1 MLYTIISCQLFKLST
16 YHRCPHSPLVAGII
30 KRPLQ
35 LPISVPVTGSFGS
48 RQPFFIPFNSQL
60 RLPRPLQQFPKM
72 VIRAHIAGICAKY
85 LLKQLARA
93 RLIAQF
99 YVFQRQRMFQKRII
113 RVGHQ
118 ECFKFVNSFHL
129 FPPLNI
135 SKLSL
140 RHLYLY
146 IDWLHKQPYQN
157 RPGNE
162 NGTGL
167 QKIIVMKILVCISKT
182 PDTTAK
188 IAFTDNNT
196 KFAQD
201 GVQWIINP
209 YDEWYALVR
218 AIELKEKDPSI
229 VLHLVTVAGADTDP
243 VIRKA
248 LALGGDEAI
257 RINADSQDSFYIASQ
272 IAEVAKQ
279 GGYDL
284 IFTGK
289 ETIDYNGS
297 SIGGMVAEL
306 LNLPYVSLATK
317 FDLNGTTATITREIE
332 GGEEICEVQLP
343 VAVSCQKGMAE
354 QRIPNMKGIMG
365 ARTKPLK
372 VVEPAAVE
380 ALTSVVSFELPPA
393 KAGVKLIPAD
403 NPAELVRLLHEEA
416 KLI

>member
-1 MLYTIISCQLFKLST
+1 
-16 YHRCPHSPLVAGII
+16 
-30 KRPLQ
+30 
-35 LPISVPVTGSFGS
+35 
-48 RQPFFIPFNSQL
+48 
-60 RLPRPLQQFPKM
+60 
-72 VIRAHIAGICAKY
+72 
-85 LLKQLARA
+85 
-93 RLIAQF
+93 
-99 YVFQRQRMFQKRII
+99 
-113 RVGHQ
+113 
-118 ECFKFVNSFHL
+118 
-129 FPPLNI
+129 
-135 SKLSL
+135 
-140 RHLYLY
+140 
-146 IDWLHKQPYQN
+146 
-157 RPGNE
+157 
-162 NGTGL
+162 
-167 QKIIVMKILVCISKT
+167 MKILVCISKT

-218 AIELKEKDPSI
+218 AIELKEKDPSV
-229 VLHLVTVAGADTDP
+229 VLHLVTVGTADADP
-243 VIRKA
+243 IIRKA

-257 RINADSQDSFYIASQ
+257 RVNADSHDSFYIASQ

-284 IFTGK
+284 VFTGK

-332 GGEEICEVQLP
+332 GGEEVCEAALP
-343 VAVSCQKGMAE
+343 LVVSCQKGMAE

-372 VVEPAAVE
+372 AVEPVATD
-380 ALTSVVSFELPPA
+380 ALTSVVGFSLPPA
-393 KAGVKLIPAD
+393 KAGVKLVPAD
-403 NPAELVRLLHEEA
+403 NPEELVRLLHEEA
-416 KLI
+416 KAF